1 MITWLKPIIEPDLEI
16 VVGKLTS
23 KAATVY
29 LSPSSVG
36 VRAFGL
42 PSCHE
47 EITAI
52 NSTAHLNDHWIVQ
65 AKDNDS
71 TALLLRGLQDGTLKM
86 PKGWDAVPDSPIP
99 LVGDY
104 VDYEDYMREGG
115 GNFEE

>member
-1 MITWLKPIIEPDLEI
+1 M
-16 VVGKLTS
+16 
-23 KAATVY
+23 
-29 LSPSSVG
+29 
-36 VRAFGL
+36 
-42 PSCHE
+42 
-47 EITAI
+47 
-52 NSTAHLNDHWIVQ
+52 Q

>member
-1 MITWLKPIIEPDLEI
+1 MDTARDFACRKCTARLH
-16 VVGKLTS
+16 
-23 KAATVY
+23 
-29 LSPSSVG
+29 
-36 VRAFGL
+36 
-42 PSCHE
+42 SCK
-47 EITAI
+47 TGPVLRW
-52 NSTAHLNDHWIVQ
+52 TYHWPVQ